1 MFYIVK
7 NNGNQKKEK
16 ESSMVMKHQSVSEDG
31 LELCLKGR
39 RDIYR
44 KKRDR
49 RVKQGSRRNKTKGT
63 GTGV

>member
-1 MFYIVK
+1 M

-49 RVKQGSRRNKTKGT
+49 RVKQGSRRNKTKDS
-63 GTGV
+63 